1 MSYIFTADNTG
12 TYEFTKIDGQLVSM
26 PTDGYNKWCLIK
38 TPDNIYSWSPT
49 TEEGGT
55 GTCGCINKVESY
67 ECSGNTFECDVDSV
81 MKLIIIDLEINDLM
95 TFCNNEKP
103 LLTCSVHNE
112 SGMITFYNKCIN
124 CLTNTHTVVVPFF
137 NSMEGECNIKCA
149 ISSEEN
155 AMHSRNSEAVVV
167 FSKVCLV
174 W

>member
-26 PTDGYNKWCLIK
+26 PSDGSKWCLIK

-55 GTCGCINKVESY
+55 GTCGCVNKVESY

-112 SGMITFYNKCIN
+112 SGMITFYNKPIN
-124 CLTNTHTVVVPFF
+124 CLTNTHTIVVPFF
-137 NSMEGECNIKCA
+137 NSMEGEAVNIKCT
-149 ISSEEN
+149 ISSE
-155 AMHSRNSEAVVV
+155 AVV
-167 FSKVCLV
+167 FSKVCLI